1 VTKTVRAGARSETV
15 STLFS

>member
-1 VTKTVRAGARSETV
+1 MQTVRASARSETV